1 MSSTYFRP
9 LLALSALGLL
19 TACGDGGARTEVAIK
34 PAAAPAKPAD
44 PAATNFVQT
53 SVATDIFEIDAS
65 RVALERSQNW
75 YVKKLAQEI
84 IDSRS
89 KQGGELQVALSGVGI
104 RPDTRLPADKAA
116 AVEELRTVAPAQFD
130 KKYLEAAT
138 QAQAAALEVVEQYA
152 EDGATPALKAVA
164 EKKAPELREQHAE
177 AQSLKSRVG

>member
-1 MSSTYFRP
+1 MTLSHFRP
-9 LLALSALGLL
+9 LLAVSALGLL
-19 TACGDGGARTEVAIK
+19 AACGDGGAKTEIPVTQVS
-34 PAAAPAKPAD
+34 APVKPAD
-44 PAATNFVQT
+44 PAASNFVRT

-89 KQGGELQVALSGVGI
+89 KAGGELQVALSDTGI

-116 AVEELRTVAPAQFD
+116 AVEELRNVDAAQFD
-130 KKYLEAAT
+130 RKYLQAAT
-138 QAQAAALEVVEQYA
+138 EAQAAALEVVEQYA

-164 EKKAPELREQHAE
+164 EKKAPELRGQHAE
-177 AQSLKSRVG
+177 AQALKGRVG